1 MAVIGLSKFPVYL
14 ELTGIPL
21 NFRTITIT
29 LGKEEDTWAAAEY
42 RGNGYIRVLIN
53 NIASYPSEFLAHELT
68 HSYIGDFPRY
78 LEEGIANYFEGLVAR
93 AFAPTRPENYIYNAE
108 SFFQTYERQFGET
121 VDITSTRYG
130 LGLTDHQEALIYAK
144 YSKGT
149 YLVYEIA
156 YVCGHETMQE
166 MLKIL
171 QEDTSVNKLLYR
183 LTEGD
188 TVYQILRKYGFD
200 VVPPYAYPAE
210 EQLET
215 VRDQSWWAHVL
226 CFGYQF
232 EEKVRTATHQEIPH
246 IKKAIGNT
254 GEIASKTLIIADAT
268 VLVIVFLL
276 SSFAFKKIHRMG
288 KENPK
293 LVYYGYI
300 VPVVASLSFFG
311 FLLYQFLF
319 NGYKFWWIVKNI
331 LSPWGVGFISG
342 MIIIILLVKYL
353 SREGWMKY
361 AVDLVWV
368 VWLFPVVAV
377 GLYLFSLSEIVGL
390 GYIMSLIVLFAAR
403 RRE

>member
-1 MAVIGLSKFPVYL
+1 M
-14 ELTGIPL
+14 
-21 NFRTITIT
+21 
-29 LGKEEDTWAAAEY
+29 
-42 RGNGYIRVLIN
+42 
-53 NIASYPSEFLAHELT
+53 
-68 HSYIGDFPRY
+68 
-78 LEEGIANYFEGLVAR
+78 
-93 AFAPTRPENYIYNAE
+93 
-108 SFFQTYERQFGET
+108 
-121 VDITSTRYG
+121 DITSTKYG

-166 MLKIL
+166 MLRIL

-215 VRDQSWWAHVL
+215 VRDQSWWARVL

-232 EEKVRTATHQEIPH
+232 EEKVRTATPQEIPH